1 MNPILEI
8 TLRAVGAY
16 LIMLF
21 TTRLIG
27 KEQLGQL
34 TVSDFVNAI
43 AIGSIA
49 AAMATD
55 HKENVIYYIIGMIIF
70 GGLTYF
76 TNYTGLKS
84 RAARKLLEGEPRV
97 VIHNGKVLEKN
108 MSHERYSMDNLTMQ
122 LREKN
127 VFNIADVEFA
137 ILEPNGQLSVLLKSN
152 KQPLTASDLNIATE
166 YKGVPSEI
174 IVDGKLIQQNLE
186 QNSLSLQWLMDQLK
200 RQGVNRIED
209 VSYANLDT
217 SGNLYVDKYRD
228 ELQYV
233 QDITDKEKNNG

>member
-1 MNPILEI
+1 MNPFLEI
-8 TLRAVGAY
+8 TLRSIGAY
-16 LIMLF
+16 LFMLF
-21 TTRLIG
+21 VTRLIG

-49 AAMATD
+49 GAMATD
-55 HKENVIYYIIGMIIF
+55 HKENVIYYFIGMIVF
-70 GGLTYF
+70 GGLTYL

-84 RAARKLLEGEPRV
+84 RAARKLLEGNPEV

-108 MSHERYSMDNLTMQ
+108 MSKERYNMDNLTMQ

-127 VFNIADVEFA
+127 VYNIADVEFA

-152 KQPLTASDLNIATE
+152 KQPLTASDLNISTK
-166 YKGVPSEI
+166 YKGVASEL

-200 RQGVNRIED
+200 KQGINRLEE
-209 VSYANLDT
+209 VSYASLDS
-217 SGNLYVDKYRD
+217 SGNLYVDRYRD
-228 ELQYV
+228 DLQYV
-233 QDITDKEKNNG
+233 QDIKDEDR